1 MGIFSDGDA
10 YTALGVR
17 RLINAAGADTTKGGS
32 TLSSESLQLMAKA
45 NDNWVD
51 MPELYLAAG
60 DHIARLLGV
69 EAAHVTSG
77 AAAALTLSAAAC
89 MTGSDK
95 EKMGRLPD
103 SIGMKNEFVVLAAH
117 DYIFSRCLTYPGG
130 KLVKAGD
137 LRGCTLDQLSAAIGP
152 NTAAVEY
159 WVGYLGDADIPTLE
173 QTVEL
178 AHRHDVPVIA
188 DAAAIVYPLDRFVTT
203 ARTADLACFGGKYI
217 DGPNASGY
225 VCGKKDLVD
234 AVVAHGFVEFHS
246 DGQGFGR
253 AMKMDRHQIVALVA
267 VVDAWLSTNHEDRLA
282 AIEQRLVRM
291 NEALSQLP
299 VFNGEIVERFPAYFG
314 YCLRARI
321 DTAAVGKTVPEI
333 AADLYEEDPRI
344 WILPLDD
351 DNVELNV
358 YALNDGEDEIVI
370 ERVTNALT
378 T

>member
-1 MGIFSDGDA
+1 
-10 YTALGVR
+10 
-17 RLINAAGADTTKGGS
+17 
-32 TLSSESLQLMAKA
+32 
-45 NDNWVD
+45 
-51 MPELYLAAG
+51 
-60 DHIARLLGV
+60 
-69 EAAHVTSG
+69 
-77 AAAALTLSAAAC
+77 
-89 MTGSDK
+89 
-95 EKMGRLPD
+95 MGRLPD

-137 LRGCTLDQLSAAIGP
+137 LRGCTPDQLSAAIGP

-173 QTVEL
+173 QTVEI

-203 ARTADLACFGGKYI
+203 ARTADLACFGGKYM

-234 AVVAHGFVEFHS
+234 AVVGHGFVEFHL

-253 AMKMDRHQIVALVA
+253 AMKMDRHQIIALVA

-299 VFNGEIVERFPAYFG
+299 VFNAPGSTRRRWGRPSPRSPRTSTRRT
-314 YCLRARI
+314 RASGSCPWTTTTSSSTSTRST
-321 DTAAVGKTVPEI
+321 TA
-333 AADLYEEDPRI
+333 RM
-344 WILPLDD
+344 
-351 DNVELNV
+351 
-358 YALNDGEDEIVI
+358 
-370 ERVTNALT
+370 RSSSNASPMR
-378 T
+378 